1 MKGIFRILKTS
12 VARKMMMGFLL
23 VIVPTVLLGWIACRE
38 GLRVASKEIANSHE
52 NALSL
57 LSDQLADRLYN
68 MDMLASALLLD
79 DDLMQIAGMQ
89 GARIDLYDYVLF
101 RNKMNLYWTPNFLDN
116 DMAVF
121 LPRQGWIISAQS
133 GIRRIEQ
140 QETQA
145 IQNTP
150 QKTTW
155 RVRDSLLRPGKKC
168 LSVYRGF
175 VYDSQTS
182 PFTLLEVPW
191 KEMED
196 VLTTM
201 AANTHV
207 RSVFFL
213 DSAGQIIFTSGADD
227 ALHDQIL
234 QRAGGSGG
242 EPLLAA
248 DGSRLLLLIQDVGSY
263 PCRIGLLL
271 DESDLY
277 SPLMRMQTI
286 LVAFMIFAAIAS
298 ALFIAVA
305 TRQLF
310 APVRTLTDA
319 MQALEKGDL
328 NVRVDTKVNSEFALM
343 AGQFNRTVEQLNNMI
358 REAYVNQL
366 KLKNA
371 QLRYLRS
378 QINPHFLYNSLFS
391 LYNMIQAGDLDS
403 AAHLA
408 VYLGKNYQRSAHLE
422 ENDLTVAEELQ
433 NIDVYLHIMALRFPD
448 RLQLET
454 DVQSEAKGIRIPVL
468 SLQTLVENA
477 VLHGMEGTCQACVV
491 TIRIL
496 VQDDVLVLCVEDTG
510 NGIDPG
516 QLERIRE
523 QLKRS
528 ADAEDRHGLENVFM
542 RFRLMYGEG
551 VRMSVENREPKG
563 ARVSVIVPLG
573 EEGAHV

>member
-1 MKGIFRILKTS
+1 MKGILRVLKTS

-23 VIVPTVLLGWIACRE
+23 VIVPTVLLGWFASRE

-101 RNKMNLYWTPNFLDN
+101 RNKMNLYRTPNFLDN

-121 LPRQGWIISAQS
+121 LPRQGWMISAQS

-145 IQNTP
+145 IQETL

-155 RVRDSLLRPGKKC
+155 LVRDSLLRPGKKC
-168 LSVYRGF
+168 LAVYRGF
-175 VYDSQTS
+175 VYDNQTS

-191 KEMED
+191 EEMED

-213 DSAGQIIFTSGADD
+213 DSSGQIIFTGGTDD
-227 ALHDQIL
+227 ALHDQIV
-234 QRAGGSGG
+234 QRADASGSGS
-242 EPLLAA
+242 LLSE

-343 AGQFNRTVEQLNNMI
+343 AGQFNRTVEQLNCMI
-358 REAYVNQL
+358 REAYVTQL

-408 VYLGKNYQRSAHLE
+408 IYLGKNYQRSAHLE

-454 DVQSEAKGIRIPVL
+454 DVQAEARSIRIPVL

-477 VLHGMEGTCQACVV
+477 VLHGMEGASQACVV
-491 TIRIL
+491 SIRIR
-496 VQDDVLVLCVEDTG
+496 VQEDVLVLCVEDTG
-510 NGIDPG
+510 NGIDPER
-516 QLERIRE
+516 LERIRE
-523 QLKRS
+523 RLKRS
-528 ADAEDRHGLENVFM
+528 ADAEDRHGLENVYM
-542 RFRLMYGEG
+542 RFRLMYGNG
-551 VRMSVENREPKG
+551 VRMIVENREPRG
-563 ARVSVIVPLG
+563 ARVSVRVPLG
-573 EEGAHV
+573 EEEDHV